1 MIDCCLQ
8 AAVWL
13 ALETYWMHKDSWKG
27 IMLRGMKK
35 DFSWGAA
42 AERYEMTCHWAK
54 IDEPFCK

>member
-1 MIDCCLQ
+1 M
-8 AAVWL
+8 WL